1 MERLKVIVKALD
13 DKRAE
18 DIDVLDIHQLTS
30 LGDYFVICTC
40 NSNVQVR
47 AAADEVEVKAKE
59 AGIEPLHVEGYR
71 GGSWILIDL
80 GDIIVHVMDVNNNPI
95 NYGIVTFTVEG
106 KEIIVKVVNG
116 SACLNYSFKNLG
128 LNTVRANYDG
138 SYYYDHSAIL
148 LNLNVS
154 STILADDEIKT
165 YNSQYKFIIIDNYA
179 NPLNNTS
186 INIILNS
193 VDICDK
199 LKIRSWI
206 ILFNFLFDILFLYG
220 ITILVSM

>member
-18 DIDVLDIHQLTS
+18 DIDVLNISELTS

-80 GDIIVHVMDVNNNPI
+80 GDIIVHVMDRETREFYSLERLWDDAEKISVNI
-95 NYGIVTFTVEG
+95 
-106 KEIIVKVVNG
+106 
-116 SACLNYSFKNLG
+116 
-128 LNTVRANYDG
+128 
-138 SYYYDHSAIL
+138 
-148 LNLNVS
+148 
-154 STILADDEIKT
+154 DD
-165 YNSQYKFIIIDNYA
+165 
-179 NPLNNTS
+179 
-186 INIILNS
+186 
-193 VDICDK
+193 
-199 LKIRSWI
+199 
-206 ILFNFLFDILFLYG
+206 
-220 ITILVSM
+220 